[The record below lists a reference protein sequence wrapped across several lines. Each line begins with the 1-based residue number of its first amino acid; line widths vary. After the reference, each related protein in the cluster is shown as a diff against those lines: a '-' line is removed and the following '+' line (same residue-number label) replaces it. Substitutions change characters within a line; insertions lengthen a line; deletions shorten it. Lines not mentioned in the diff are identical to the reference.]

1 MIGVASAVLL
11 LTHGQIAGI
20 SGILGGLL
28 QGDRRDRGWRAAFIG
43 GLVAAGLFGSVVA
56 PNAIGAQMRSLPV
69 LAIAGL
75 LVGYGTQMGRG
86 CTSGHGVCGIARWSV
101 RSLIAVATFMLS
113 GAITATIAGALS

>member
-28 QGDRRDRGWRAAFIG
+28 RGDQRDRGWRAAFVG
-43 GLVAAGLFGSVVA
+43 GLLTAGLIGSLVA
-56 PNAIGAQMRSLPV
+56 PGAIGAQLRSLPV

-86 CTSGHGVCGIARWSV
+86 CTSGHGVCGVARLSV
-101 RSLIAVATFMLS
+101 RSLVAVATFMLT
-113 GAITATIAGALS
+113 GAITATLAGALS